1 MSHRMSYSL
10 YDQNTFVTKLIVMVP
25 LTKVI
30 IPVAGLGTRFLP
42 ATKAQPKAMLPLIDK
57 PVIQFLVEEAVAS
70 GITDIIFITGR
81 GKRAIE
87 DHFDY
92 SLELEYFLRTR
103 GKIELADRLHAISS
117 LAKFTYVRES
127 EPLGPGHAIMQARHL
142 IGHDEPVAVLY
153 EDDVVD
159 SKIPCLKQLMDV
171 FHAYQKPV
179 LALDRVPRRMVSRY
193 GIIAGKKVFYRTYK
207 VTEII
212 EKPRIEDAPSNIV
225 SRGKYIYTPEL
236 LALLAAMK
244 PGPGGEFYPTDAFQS
259 YLEQGGDMY
268 GYEYEGVLYDCG
280 EKLGFAQAIVRVGL
294 KHPEIGKEFRKYL
307 KKLDI

>member
-1 MSHRMSYSL
+1 MR
-10 YDQNTFVTKLIVMVP
+10 P

-70 GITDIIFITGR
+70 GITDIIFVTGR

-92 SLELEYFLRTR
+92 SLELEYFLRNR
-103 GKIELADRLHAISS
+103 GKTELADRIHAISS

-127 EPLGPGHAIMQARHL
+127 EPLGPGHAVLQARHL

-159 SKIPCLKQLMDV
+159 AKVPCLKQLMDV
-171 FHAYQKPV
+171 FDLYHKPV
-179 LALDRVPRRMVSRY
+179 LALDRVPKKMVSRY
-193 GIIAGKKVFYRTYK
+193 GIVGVKKISNRTFR
-207 VTEII
+207 VTDMI
-212 EKPRIEDAPSNIV
+212 EKPKIEEAPSNLV

-236 LALLAAMK
+236 LDLLAVMK
-244 PGPGGEFYPTDAFQS
+244 PGPGGELYQTGAFQL
-259 YLEQGGDMY
+259 YLKKGGEMY
-268 GYEYEGVLYDCG
+268 GYEYEGILLDCG
-280 EKLGFAQAIVRVGL
+280 EKLGFAKAMVQVGL
-294 KHPEIGKEFRKYL
+294 KHPEIGKQFRQYL

>member
-1 MSHRMSYSL
+1 MR
-10 YDQNTFVTKLIVMVP
+10 P

-70 GITDIIFITGR
+70 GITDIIFVTGR

-92 SLELEYFLRTR
+92 SLELEYFLRNR
-103 GKIELADRLHAISS
+103 GKSELADRIHAISS

-127 EPLGPGHAIMQARHL
+127 EPLGPGHAVLQARHL

-159 SKIPCLKQLMDV
+159 SKIPCIKQLMNV
-171 FHAYQKPV
+171 FDKYQKPV
-179 LALDRVPRRMVSRY
+179 LALDRVPRKMVSRY
-193 GIIAGKKVFYRTYK
+193 GIVGVKKISNRTFK
-207 VTEII
+207 VTDMI
-212 EKPRIEDAPSNIV
+212 EKPKIEEAPSNLV
-225 SRGKYIYTPEL
+225 SRGKYIYTPEVLDL
-236 LALLAAMK
+236 LAVMK
-244 PGPGGEFYPTDAFQS
+244 PGPGGELFATAAFQL
-259 YLEQGGDMY
+259 YLKQGGDMY

-280 EKLGFAQAIVRVGL
+280 EKLGFAKAMVQVGL
-294 KHPEIGKEFRKYL
+294 KHPEIGKAFRQYL